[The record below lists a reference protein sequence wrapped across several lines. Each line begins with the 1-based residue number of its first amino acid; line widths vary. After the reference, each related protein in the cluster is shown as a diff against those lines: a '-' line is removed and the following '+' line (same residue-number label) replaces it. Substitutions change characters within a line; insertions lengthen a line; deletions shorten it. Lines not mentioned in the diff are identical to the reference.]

1 MEKQKI
7 DNIYKLVQT
16 IAIVGVFVVVGILV
30 LGFTDVLTL
39 SSGLFVTA
47 GVIGVICGCCLLAS
61 PWVRRIERNEFK
73 VLSWVFIG
81 LIIACCILWV
91 ICVFEFQQLYL
102 MGKDSVTNDTDLNT
116 KRLEGML
123 RFFKACAIIS
133 IQFVTASTI
142 ASTIVKYQKSYI
154 PVQAIMYASHAFVDF
169 YVTFFV
175 CCFTISDGSFAISDS
190 IDTLANKALYVP
202 FILCVCYVALAGA
215 VVKRIEAKRVVN
227 LANDHYK
234 KSEQKAVEPI
244 KKQESAEEKLANLK
258 ALYEKV
264 FMTKEEYEAKR
275 SEILKD
281 F

>member
-30 LGFTDVLTL
+30 LGFTGVLTL

-73 VLSWVFIG
+73 ILSWVFIG

-102 MGKDSVTNDTDLNT
+102 MGKDNITNDTDLNT

-123 RFFKACAIIS
+123 KFFKACAIIS

-154 PVQAIMYASHAFVDF
+154 PVQAIMYISHAFVDF

-175 CCFTISDGSFAISDS
+175 CCFTISNGSFAISDS

-227 LANDHYK
+227 LANDHYNNG
-234 KSEQKAVEPI
+234 EQKAVEPT

-258 ALYEKV
+258 ALYEKDLL
-264 FMTKEEYEAKR
+264 TKEEYEAKR